1 METEISISYI
11 YIYYTIWLSRA
22 EKLSL
27 TVLKVRLRKIT
38 KIMIN
43 VKKISFKISG
53 EVGSSSDGFLCVVAS
68 REVICFSEKEPQTD
82 MLVTPFKQLK

>member
-43 VKKISFKISG
+43 VKKLVLKL
-53 EVGSSSDGFLCVVAS
+53 V
-68 REVICFSEKEPQTD
+68 EK
-82 MLVTPFKQLK
+82 